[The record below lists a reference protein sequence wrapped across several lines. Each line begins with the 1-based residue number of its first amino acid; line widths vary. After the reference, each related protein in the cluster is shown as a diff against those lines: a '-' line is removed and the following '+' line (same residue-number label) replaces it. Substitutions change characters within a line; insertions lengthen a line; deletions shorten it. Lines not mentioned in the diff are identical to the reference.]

1 MNCLPEILHGVAVK
15 KYATVAEIA
24 AVTGVDAD
32 QVRDFVKTA
41 TAGGRLLVN
50 GDKYLL
56 TPLAQVALRFDY
68 SRQFDAVRSD
78 NFFRTA
84 YDRFE
89 SINADLKSLI
99 TRWQTIDTRGARVAN
114 DHSDREYDME
124 IIADLGDINDDVD
137 GLLRIFESA
146 LPRFAYYRVNLSAAL
161 EKAEAGALEWV
172 SSTRV
177 LSYHTL
183 WFELHE
189 DLLRI
194 LDKRRREE

>member
-1 MNCLPEILHGVAVK
+1 MNRLTEILHGVAVK
-15 KYATVAEIA
+15 KYATIAEIA
-24 AVTGVDAD
+24 SVTGVDAD
-32 QVRDFVKTA
+32 QVRGFAEKA
-41 TAGGRLLVN
+41 TAGGRLQFN

-78 NFFRTA
+78 SAFRIA
-84 YDRFE
+84 YERFE
-89 SINADLKSLI
+89 TINTDLKSLI

-124 IIADLGDINDDVD
+124 IIADLGDINDRVE
-137 GLLRIFESA
+137 GLLRTFESA
-146 LPRFAYYRVNLSAAL
+146 LPRFAYYRVNLNAAL
-161 EKAEAGALEWV
+161 EKAEAGAPEWV
-172 SSTRV
+172 SSARV

-194 LDKRRREE
+194 LDKRRRDD